1 MRTSARISGAAAV
14 AAAVALLV
22 SGCGSDGGD
31 DKGGEKEKPEAAPSA
46 TKTPSPKEEA
56 GGKAA
61 LPGVWQAKADGKPLV
76 LTVVGE
82 NASLVRDKKACTG
95 HVMKT
100 GGKSSVMVKCPGG
113 TGEERTNGEVGALTA
128 KTMNITW
135 NGGATDTFVKAAD
148 APAKLPKDP
157 NQIPGLKDKLKKI
170 TEEPGKV
177 RELPAS

>member
-22 SGCGSDGGD
+22 SGCGSDSDGGD
-31 DKGGEKEKPEAAPSA
+31 DKKSAKKPDPAPSA
-46 TKTPSPKEEA
+46 TETPKEEA

-61 LPGVWQAKADGKPLV
+61 LPGVWQTKADGKPLV

-100 GGKSSVMVKCPGG
+100 GGKSSVMFKCPGG

-177 RELPAS
+177 REYPAS